1 MHGLASRPIMGL
13 LRNPCKGISYYLLI
27 GEKFAY
33 LHCLFTHECLVI
45 LLMNGLLSVGKV
57 AVVATEYLVNIARH
71 TFASEVACT
80 TDGIIVIFGFALE
93 A

>member
-13 LRNPCKGISYYLLI
+13 LRNLCKGISYYLLI

-33 LHCLFTHECLVI
+33 LHCLFTHECLVT

-57 AVVATEYLVNIARH
+57 AVVATEYLVNIASH

>member
-1 MHGLASRPIMGL
+1 MGL

-33 LHCLFTHECLVI
+33 LQCLFTHECLVI

-57 AVVATEYLVNIARH
+57 AVVATEYLVNIASH

-80 TDGIIVIFGFALE
+80 TDRVVIVFGVAL
-93 A
+93 